1 MGLLPALCFSL
12 LGLTAQGWACPWA
25 LPVPPAKEQDLGV
38 QAMPYS
44 VCVLYLSFVC
54 VLYLSFD
61 ALPKTFGCRR
71 LAQVEEG
78 VCSSD

>member
-1 MGLLPALCFSL
+1 M
-12 LGLTAQGWACPWA
+12 
-25 LPVPPAKEQDLGV
+25 

-61 ALPKTFGCRR
+61 ALPKTFGCGR